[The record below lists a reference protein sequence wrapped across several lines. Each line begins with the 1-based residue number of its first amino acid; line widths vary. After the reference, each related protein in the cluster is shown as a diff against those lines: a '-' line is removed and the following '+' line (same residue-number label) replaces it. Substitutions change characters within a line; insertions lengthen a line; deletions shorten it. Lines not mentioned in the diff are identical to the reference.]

1 MSNERIKKLLAQLR
15 EELESTDVDEDL
27 QKLMGELDDEIHGVI
42 ESDADV
48 NALVDRAKELEAEF
62 ATKHPAA
69 ERFMR
74 EMIDALVR
82 MGIYINT
89 IV

>member
-15 EELESTDVDEDL
+15 EELESTDVDDDL

-42 ESDADV
+42 ENDADV

-62 ATKHPAA
+62 ATRHPAA

-74 EMIDALVR
+74 EVIDALVR
-82 MGIYINT
+82 MGI
-89 IV
+89 

>member
-15 EELESTDVDEDL
+15 EELESTDVDDDL
-27 QKLMGELDDEIHGVI
+27 QKLVGQLDDEIHGVI
-42 ESDADV
+42 EDDADV

-74 EMIDALVR
+74 EVIDTLVR
-82 MGIYINT
+82 MGI
-89 IV
+89 

>member
-15 EELESTDVDEDL
+15 EELESTDVDDDL
-27 QKLMGELDDEIHGVI
+27 QKLMGELDDEINGVI
-42 ESDADV
+42 ENDADV
-48 NALVDRAKELEAEF
+48 NALVDRAKELEAGF

-74 EMIDALVR
+74 EVIDTLVR
-82 MGIYINT
+82 MGI
-89 IV
+89 

>member
-15 EELESTDVDEDL
+15 EELESTDVDDDL

-42 ESDADV
+42 ENDADV
-48 NALVDRAKELEAEF
+48 NALVDRAKEMEAEF

-74 EMIDALVR
+74 EVIDALVH
-82 MGIYINT
+82 MGI
-89 IV
+89 

>member
-15 EELESTDVDEDL
+15 EELESTDVDDDL

-42 ESDADV
+42 ENDADV
-48 NALVDRAKELEAEF
+48 NALVDRAKEMEAEF

-74 EMIDALVR
+74 EVIDVLVR
-82 MGIYINT
+82 MGI
-89 IV
+89 

>member
-1 MSNERIKKLLAQLR
+1 LR
-15 EELESTDVDEDL
+15 EELDSTDVDDDL

-74 EMIDALVR
+74 EVIDALVH
-82 MGIYINT
+82 MGI
-89 IV
+89 

>member
-15 EELESTDVDEDL
+15 EELESTDVDDDL

-42 ESDADV
+42 ENDADV

-74 EMIDALVR
+74 EVIDALVH
-82 MGIYINT
+82 MGI
-89 IV
+89 

>member
-15 EELESTDVDEDL
+15 EELASTAVDDDL
-27 QKLMGELDDEIHGVI
+27 QTLMGELDDEIHGVI
-42 ESDADV
+42 ENDADV
-48 NALVDRAKELEAEF
+48 NVLVDRAKELEAEF

-74 EMIDALVR
+74 EVIDALVH
-82 MGIYINT
+82 MGI
-89 IV
+89 

>member
-15 EELESTDVDEDL
+15 EELESTDVDDDL
-27 QKLMGELDDEIHGVI
+27 QKLMGKLDDDVHGAL
-42 ESDADV
+42 ENDADV

-74 EMIDALVR
+74 EVIDALVR
-82 MGIYINT
+82 MGI
-89 IV
+89 

>member
-1 MSNERIKKLLAQLR
+1 MSNERIKKLMAQLR
-15 EELESTDVDEDL
+15 EELESTDVDDDL
-27 QKLMGELDDEIHGVI
+27 QKLMGQLDDEIHGVI
-42 ESDADV
+42 EDDADV

-74 EMIDALVR
+74 EVIDALVR
-82 MGIYINT
+82 MGI
-89 IV
+89 

>member
-15 EELESTDVDEDL
+15 EELESTNVDDDL
-27 QKLMGELDDEIHGVI
+27 KRLMSELDDEINGVT
-42 ESDADV
+42 ENDADV
-48 NALVDRAKELEAEF
+48 SALVDRAKELEAGF

-74 EMIDALVR
+74 EVIDALVH
-82 MGIYINT
+82 MGI
-89 IV
+89 

>member
-15 EELESTDVDEDL
+15 EELESTDADEDL

-62 ATKHPAA
+62 ATRHPAA

-82 MGIYINT
+82 MGI
-89 IV
+89 

>member
-15 EELESTDVDEDL
+15 EELESTDVDDDL

-74 EMIDALVR
+74 EVIDALVH
-82 MGIYINT
+82 MGI
-89 IV
+89 

>member
-15 EELESTDVDEDL
+15 EELESSDVDDDL

-42 ESDADV
+42 ENDADV
-48 NALVDRAKELEAEF
+48 NALVDRAKEMEAEF

-74 EMIDALVR
+74 EVIDALVR
-82 MGIYINT
+82 MGI
-89 IV
+89 

>member
-82 MGIYINT
+82 MGI
-89 IV
+89 

>member
-27 QKLMGELDDEIHGVI
+27 QRLMGELDDEIHGVI

-82 MGIYINT
+82 MGI
-89 IV
+89 